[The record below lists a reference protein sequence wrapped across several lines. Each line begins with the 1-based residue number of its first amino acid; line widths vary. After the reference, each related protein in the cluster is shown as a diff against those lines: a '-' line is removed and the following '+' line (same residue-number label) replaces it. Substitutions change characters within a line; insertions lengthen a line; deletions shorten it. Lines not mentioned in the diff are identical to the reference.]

1 MEKEKTQGQGN
12 NDAQGAIK
20 ESSQQTNVPDS
31 SIQDQTDNNPQESST
46 GKPASSGSN
55 DPVQNTTM
63 PVDNPTV
70 ASSRQLWSGVKTDE
84 GKRIEKYQQLIEELT
99 ITPLP
104 EKPAA
109 LRKFVE
115 MIKHEDVFVCGALA
129 DHVKAAGICPKKDFL
144 QQVTLAKKQS
154 SEKQGKRLTDFD
166 IPDKP
171 TEDILRDRFLAEN
184 PGIVFGLDRYWE
196 YENGIYNKL
205 DIDLVGKKMDS
216 ILVKAKDERINP

>member
-20 ESSQQTNVPDS
+20 ESSQQNNTPGS
-31 SIQDQTDNNPQESST
+31 GTQDQTDNNPQESST
-46 GKPASSGSN
+46 VKPASSGSN
-55 DPVQNTTM
+55 DPVQNTTV

-99 ITPLP
+99 ITPLS

-115 MIKHEDVFVCGALA
+115 MIKHEDGFVCGALA
-129 DHVKAAGICPKKDFL
+129 DHVKAAGICLKKDFL

-166 IPDKP
+166 IPEKP

-184 PGIVFGLDRYWE
+184 PGIAYGLENYWK
-196 YENGIYNKL
+196 YVNGIYNKL
-205 DIDLVGKKMDS
+205 DIRV
-216 ILVKAKDERINP
+216 